1 MTSEIERVRQWFAS
15 GRLLAPVGDV
25 PSTVHLSRALAQLCE
40 TPKIPEDEQAAA
52 LAAAIGPARQLL
64 FVLVD
69 GLGCNLLETLPA
81 DAFLRRHEQIEL
93 RAVFPSTTATSLTT
107 LATAAWPGQHAIPGW
122 FTHLPER
129 GITATILPFV
139 ERFSTR
145 PLETLGVSVG
155 DAFPHPSAM
164 ARYDRAVR
172 MYHPAA
178 IVESVYT
185 RYQRGESTDGRERIG
200 VGYTTLSEAVEA
212 VVQGVREARAPTFH
226 YFYLPI
232 VDGAAHR
239 AGLADESVRTALR
252 ATDAALAQITA
263 AVGAD
268 VRMVVSADHGMLDT
282 PDERKHLLLEDDPLV
297 EALQAPP
304 SGEPRV
310 PMFHVRTGARAA
322 FLEEFRERF
331 RENFALLTPDE
342 VDELALFGPEPLS
355 RVTRSRIGDFIGIA
369 PGPDVLVYRAK
380 RAESAT
386 TMRGFHAG
394 LTPEEMRIPLI
405 LVGGG

>member
-1 MTSEIERVRQWFAS
+1 MTSEIDRVRQWFAS
-15 GRLLAPVGDV
+15 GRLLAPVADT
-25 PSTVHLSRALAQLCE
+25 PSTTHLSRALARICE
-40 TPKIPEDEQAAA
+40 GPEVPEDHQTAA
-52 LAAAIGPARQLL
+52 LATAIGPAQQLL

-69 GLGCNLLETLPA
+69 GLGCNLLETLPE
-81 DAFLRRHEQIEL
+81 DGFLRRHERIEL

-107 LATAAWPGQHAIPGW
+107 LATAAWPAQHAIPGW
-122 FTHLPER
+122 FTHLPDR

-145 PLETLGVSVG
+145 PLEALGVRVG

-164 ARYDRAVR
+164 ARYGRAVR

-178 IVESVYT
+178 IVDSVYT
-185 RYQRGESTDGRERIG
+185 RYQRGDSTDGHERTG
-200 VGYTTLSEAVEA
+200 VGYTSLTEAVDA
-212 VVQGVREARAPTFH
+212 VVQGVREAQAPTFH

-239 AGLADESVRTALR
+239 AGLAGEAVATALR
-252 ATDAALAQITA
+252 ATDAALAQIAA
-263 AVGAD
+263 AVGGN
-268 VRMVVSADHGMLDT
+268 VRMVVSADHGMLET
-282 PDERKHLLLEDDPLV
+282 PDERKHLLLEDDPIV
-297 EALQAPP
+297 EALQVPP

-322 FLEEFRERF
+322 FLAEFRERF
-331 RENFALLTPDE
+331 SEHFALITPEE

-355 RVTRSRIGDFIGIA
+355 RVARSRIGDFIGIA

-386 TMRGFHAG
+386 TMLGFHAG
-394 LTPEEMRIPLI
+394 LTPEEMRIPLV
-405 LVGGG
+405 LAGGG